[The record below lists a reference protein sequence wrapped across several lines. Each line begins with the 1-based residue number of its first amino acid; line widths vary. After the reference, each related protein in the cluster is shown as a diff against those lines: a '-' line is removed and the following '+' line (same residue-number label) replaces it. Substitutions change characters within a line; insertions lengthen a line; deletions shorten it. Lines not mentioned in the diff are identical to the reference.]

1 MLAYPQN
8 RIHLPLQGIAEMD
21 MPARRLGQ
29 TVEQA
34 AAVGARMA
42 EELQE
47 VSAAG
52 ELAAF
57 AGRLSEMERETREE
71 LSTLPVRDWDYA
83 WAQASEP
90 RIREALSELPE
101 QVRPVAR
108 ELAER
113 YVAQASISARREYE
127 LEKIRAAR
135 QQWQRRVDES
145 VAAGN
150 GEAAEQWLRAGSRV
164 FVPET
169 ELEEQAVSVRS
180 RSALRYWRNA
190 LEQDAEKAL
199 HRLQLEDASLPEAE
213 KDRKVL
219 AEMQVQARRRVQRS
233 LAEEISR
240 EVEACRPIPA
250 HLYERAANVGLI
262 SQEQVAA
269 AAVPAAPLPPQKSCD
284 WMRRIDES
292 RPEDADELL
301 LALAVEP
308 VLPHERRLLLQRMR
322 AWEDTEP
329 APRHEMSAQ
338 LWNMYRAGRF
348 GCPGD
353 AEPLVSLGRVLEQ
366 LPDALRQ
373 HASPEA
379 RHRWLRARLPQ
390 EKSWICLTPQK

>member
-113 YVAQASISARREYE
+113 YVAQASISARRDYE

-180 RSALRYWRNA
+180 RSALRYWQNA
-190 LEQDAEKAL
+190 LEQDAGKIREWEGRYGPVAAHFL
-199 HRLQLEDASLPEAE
+199 PHDA
-213 KDRKVL
+213 
-219 AEMQVQARRRVQRS
+219 ARRDPHGHSYVES
-233 LAEEISR
+233 LAAMGLHAVRVVPRTPDVWRGINVLRGLLSKSWFHRATMAQRVNLRGDKEPSGLACLEMYRTAPAGASGVCR
-240 EVEACRPIPA
+240 E
-250 HLYERAANVGLI
+250 
-262 SQEQVAA
+262 
-269 AAVPAAPLPPQKSCD
+269 APLHDAASHSADAARTFAEAHSHGLVAPVQSPVRS
-284 WMRRIDES
+284 RR
-292 RPEDADELL
+292 
-301 LALAVEP
+301 AL
-308 VLPHERRLLLQRMR
+308 M
-322 AWEDTEP
+322 
-329 APRHEMSAQ
+329 
-338 LWNMYRAGRF
+338 
-348 GCPGD
+348 
-353 AEPLVSLGRVLEQ
+353 
-366 LPDALRQ
+366 
-373 HASPEA
+373 
-379 RHRWLRARLPQ
+379 
-390 EKSWICLTPQK
+390 